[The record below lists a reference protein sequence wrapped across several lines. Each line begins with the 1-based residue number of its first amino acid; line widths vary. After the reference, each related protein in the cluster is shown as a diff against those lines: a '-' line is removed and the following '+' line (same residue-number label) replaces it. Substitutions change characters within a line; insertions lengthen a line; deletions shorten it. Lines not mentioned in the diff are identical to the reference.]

1 MHCINS
7 IFDLDV
13 SMNQLQQT
21 YKYWLRKLH
30 RVKNLVYLF
39 LELHMPKFVLL
50 MAMLLCVYD
59 KCAMHF
65 VIVVLVALAFT
76 FGRPMQVFAIYSS
89 SVLVSVLLLARMV
102 YQIQY
107 IKHDIWNVTCVSK
120 LLLKK

>member
-120 LLLKK
+120 L